1 MFFEKYIKIALNI
14 VSPTL
19 RKKYSKVLILN
30 LINVILDVITIV
42 SIYPLVSNL
51 VGKEQSKIDNIIDD
65 IIQFFN
71 LDLTNKSELIFYFF
85 IFVIIFK
92 NLILIY
98 IKYLTVQ
105 TIEQIFQEIS
115 KKLFLNITS
124 KSFLKFSELK
134 QSVTLK
140 NIREIP
146 LEFKNYLDIYLNYYV
161 CLLNILIITL
171 SLVFFNFKV
180 TILILLYV
188 FVMSIIYKYLFSNR
202 ALNWGKMGNTMSGK
216 IYTNI
221 LDTINLI
228 NEIKL
233 QDKIS
238 FLFKKHQKLI
248 SVWSDVIFKN
258 KFISSI
264 TRPIFEI
271 FLILPLLLVMIF
283 INQSSIS
290 LEILPILS
298 IYLYAAFRTLPSLIN
313 LNISKLRQKNYLFAV
328 EYLHEEFKNQI
339 FELKRD
345 NNNNVI
351 KNFNFESKIS
361 LKNISFKFPSSD
373 QLILDNINMDIS
385 KNDFIGI
392 KGKSGV
398 GKSTLVKII
407 LGLIEPTHGKI
418 IVDNHINFKNVR
430 SQYMNSMSYVS
441 QNLSLINDTIT
452 NNVAFGIPKEEIDE
466 ANIWKAL
473 TLASAD
479 NFISDLE
486 NKIDYQITNNGQ
498 NLSGGQSQ
506 RIAIARALYHD
517 PKIII
522 LDEATNSLDNLT
534 EQKFIQDLK
543 KLKNK
548 VTIISISHQQ
558 ESLDFCDK
566 VYELNSKELKKI
578 Y

>member
-1 MFFEKYIKIALNI
+1 MFFESHIKIALNI
-14 VSPTL
+14 ISPSL
-19 RKKYSKVLILN
+19 RKKYNKVLIFN
-30 LINVILDVITIV
+30 LINVILDVFTLI

-51 VGKEQSKIDNIIDD
+51 VGKGSSKIDSIIEN
-65 IIQFFN
+65 IIQFFGI
-71 LDLTNKSELIFYFF
+71 DLIYKTQFIFYFF
-85 IFVIIFK
+85 IIMIIFK
-92 NLILIY
+92 NIILIY

-105 TIEQIFQEIS
+105 TIEQIFQEVS

-124 KSFLKFSELK
+124 KSFLKFTNFK

-161 CLLNILIITL
+161 CLLNILIITT

-180 TILILLYV
+180 TISILIYV
-188 FVMSIIYKYLFSNR
+188 FLMSIIYKYLFSNK
-202 ALNWGKMGNTMSGK
+202 AVNWGKKGNFMAGK

-228 NEIKL
+228 HEIKL
-233 QDKIS
+233 HNRVS
-238 FLFKKHQKLI
+238 FFFKKHQNLI
-248 SVWSDVIFKN
+248 SVWSDMIFKN

-271 FLILPLLLVMIF
+271 FLILPLFLMMIF
-283 INQSSIS
+283 INKSSIS

-328 EYLHEEFKNQI
+328 EYLHNQFKNQS
-339 FELKRD
+339 FEIKND
-345 NNNNVI
+345 EDYSII
-351 KNFNFESKIS
+351 KNFKFKDKIS

-373 QLILDNINMDIS
+373 KSILKNINLDIF
-385 KNDFIGI
+385 KYDFIGI

-418 IVDNHINFKNVR
+418 VVDNQINVNDVR
-430 SQYMNSMSYVS
+430 AQYMNSMSYVS
-441 QNLSLINDTIT
+441 QNLSLINDSIA
-452 NNVAFGIPKEEIDE
+452 NNVAFGVPKEEIDE
-466 ANIWKAL
+466 ENIWKAL
-473 TLASAD
+473 TLASAERFTK
-479 NFISDLE
+479 NLE

-534 EQKFIQDLK
+534 EQRFIQDLK

-566 VYELNSKELKKI
+566 VYELNENELKI
-578 Y
+578 V